1 MAHPDPESTSI
12 ILQILLLVFLTALNA
27 FFSASEMALVSLSR
41 SRVEQKASEGDEQYQ
56 YLLSVIDNPTHFR
69 SSWDYL
75 LEYRSGGKFG

>member
-41 SRVEQKASEGDEQYQ
+41 SRVEQKRVKAM
-56 YLLSVIDNPTHFR
+56 
-69 SSWDYL
+69 SSINTCL
-75 LEYRSGGKFG
+75 V